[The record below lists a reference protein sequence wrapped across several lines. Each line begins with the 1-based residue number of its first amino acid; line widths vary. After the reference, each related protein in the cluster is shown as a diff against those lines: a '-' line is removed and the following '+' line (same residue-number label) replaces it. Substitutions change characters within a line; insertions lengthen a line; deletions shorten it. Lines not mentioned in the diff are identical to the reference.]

1 MISIEKKRL
10 VYMHIVV
17 VIMVVFCA
25 LPGPQEKDDSA
36 RRIWI
41 SGSWILFSHMWGMS
55 ANAHYIHRNN

>member
-1 MISIEKKRL
+1 
-10 VYMHIVV
+10 MHIVV

-36 RRIWI
+36 RGIWI